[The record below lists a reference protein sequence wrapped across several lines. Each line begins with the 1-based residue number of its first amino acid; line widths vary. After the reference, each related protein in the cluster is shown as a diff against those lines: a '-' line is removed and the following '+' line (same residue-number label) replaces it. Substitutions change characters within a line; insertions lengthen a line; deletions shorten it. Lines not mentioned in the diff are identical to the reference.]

1 MHDHSPKRRS
11 PHQRAGFEPSRR
23 STGQQ
28 RRGHAAAD
36 RPRGARETVSIY
48 KQPYAQLAYA
58 LQSALNLQFD
68 SALPHIVTKSESEM
82 HLMHAKLALTSP
94 QPVRPHGAE
103 QKLQAQS
110 RIVS

>member
-1 MHDHSPKRRS
+1 
-11 PHQRAGFEPSRR
+11 
-23 STGQQ
+23 
-28 RRGHAAAD
+28 
-36 RPRGARETVSIY
+36 
-48 KQPYAQLAYA
+48 
-58 LQSALNLQFD
+58 LQSASNLQTD
-68 SALPHIVTKSESEM
+68 SALPHIVTELDIVSEM